1 MMGYIM
7 ATFSMASGKVMV
19 FMNGITEIDT
29 REIIATIK
37 RKVETT
43 TILTLQITHSS
54 IFLIR

>member
-1 MMGYIM
+1 
-7 ATFSMASGKVMV
+7 MASGKVMV